1 MVSHIRFRRA
11 WKAAGRTLDELPFKS
26 QVGVA
31 GSYFGVF
38 IVSICLVASFYVG
51 LFPIGSGPDAESF
64 FETYLAGPIILA
76 LFVFWKLYKRQW
88 WFGVK
93 TRDMDLDT
101 GRRDF
106 DDLPPTDE
114 ETKRRMSVGRRV
126 SRAVF

>member
-38 IVSICLVASFYVG
+38 IVAICLVASFYVG

-76 LFVFWKLYKRQW
+76 LFVVWKLYKRQW

-93 TRDMDLDT
+93 TKDMDLDT

-106 DDLPPTDE
+106 NDLPPTDE
-114 ETKRRMSVGRRV
+114 EKRKMSVGRRV